1 MKNLSSEE
9 WHAQFTQ
16 GKNIQPSKIY
26 HSPTSHK
33 MINVIM
39 TAVSH
44 IGATHSKMPTHS
56 LCGVLNL
63 LTFLIIL
70 KLVDILYLMNHSKL
84 LRELMFRNIAYLIT
98 ITYQSTRPFHI
109 IWKACRYL
117 NESIQNSQNEI
128 YAFFQIVPKTGNY
141 RHHLTDRYQPNQR
154 RCWIYWT
161 SHKSENIFW
170 PDHFHIL
177 VK

>member
-1 MKNLSSEE
+1 MRLIPKCRLIVCAVF
-9 WHAQFTQ
+9 W
-16 GKNIQPSKIY
+16 IY
-26 HSPTSHK
+26 W
-33 MINVIM
+33 
-39 TAVSH
+39 
-44 IGATHSKMPTHS
+44 
-56 LCGVLNL
+56 LFLNN
-63 LTFLIIL
+63 L
-70 KLVDILYLMNHSKL
+70 KLVDILFLMNHSKL
-84 LRELMFRNIAYLIT
+84 LRELMFRNIAYLII

-128 YAFFQIVPKTGNY
+128 YAFFKIVPKTGNY

-170 PDHFHIL
+170 PNHFHIL
-177 VK
+177 VNQLVKFICRLVARPVSTKNCYDHFCPC